1 MTIRALL
8 VAAALTLPQTVSA
21 QTVMRA
27 EAAPATV
34 AGDAAW
40 YRAGEPVLHRG
51 ELYYPGGAQ
60 TFFDGNRMVLV
71 GEFRGVPLYA
81 DPTLETGSFVYV
93 PVSGK
98 LLQPYERLRAGE
110 LAGTSGSRTPS
121 YPPATPSPIVPAEE
135 DPRPVAT
142 VGTRVPSPPQRDAA
156 GRVLPPAQPV
166 TVGQPTGVETI
177 APSRALRGRGIWIEW
192 DGAAW
197 SAAGPAVRI
206 GPQLTAIGTFNGRT
220 VYRGPGGDGTIWIEA
235 AQGLA
240 TPWRR

>member
-8 VAAALTLPQTVSA
+8 VAAALTLPQA
-21 QTVMRA
+21 AAGQTVMRA
-27 EAAPATV
+27 ETPPAVV
-34 AGDAAW
+34 AGDADW

-81 DPTLETGSFVYV
+81 DPTIETGSMIYV

-121 YPPATPSPIVPAEE
+121 YPPVTPSPIVQE
-135 DPRPVAT
+135 DDVPVAT
-142 VGTRVPSPPQRDAA
+142 LGIRTSPPQRDAE
-156 GRVLPPAQPV
+156 GRVLPPAEPV
-166 TVGQPTGVETI
+166 GVETI
-177 APSRALRGRGIWIEW
+177 APASAVRGRGIWIEW
-192 DGAAW
+192 DGTAW
-197 SAAGPAVRI
+197 SAAGAAVRI
-206 GPQLTAIGTFNGRT
+206 GPQFTAIGSFNGRT
-220 VYRGPGGDGTIWIEA
+220 VYRGPDDPGTIWIET

-240 TPWRR
+240 TPWKR

>member
-1 MTIRALL
+1 MIIRALL
-8 VAAALTLPQTVSA
+8 VAAALTLPPAAAA
-21 QTVMRA
+21 QSVMRA
-27 EAAPATV
+27 EAAPAVV

-51 ELYYPGGAQ
+51 ELFYPGGAQ

-71 GEFRGVPLYA
+71 GEFLGVPLYA
-81 DPTLETGSFVYV
+81 DPTIETGSIVYV

-98 LLQPYERLRAGE
+98 LLQPYERLREGE

-121 YPPATPSPIVPAEE
+121 YPPQTPSPIAAA
-135 DPRPVAT
+135 DDDRRPVAT
-142 VGTRVPSPPQRDAA
+142 AGARVPSPAQRDAS
-156 GRVLPPAQPV
+156 GRVLPPDQPV
-166 TVGQPTGVETI
+166 GVETI
-177 APSRALRGRGIWIEW
+177 APSRAVRGRGIWIEW

-197 SAAGPAVRI
+197 SAAGAAVRI
-206 GPQLTAIGTFNGRT
+206 GPQLTAIGTYNGRT
-220 VYRGPGGDGTIWIEA
+220 VYRGPGGDGTIWIET